1 MKSLF
6 DTFNAAEDAESNLV
20 REQLKGL
27 LTPQGSAEFVV
38 RDATSIKL
46 VTVREGRLPCILIIN
61 GYLSKEGEVV
71 ADWLSVVDE
80 LYPENKV
87 IHVRWN
93 AGDIIDIARNGSAAI
108 DGTINSANESMAT
121 VNDDNSAD
129 KWLAA
134 AKVAR
139 DMSPAGIAALIGG
152 LVADKLVG
160 HWHKSFNETLHA
172 GLDLANAVQADKQ
185 LHGAILMGYSLGA
198 KVACEALKNLDANT
212 ISSCYLLAG
221 AVSAD
226 AEQWAPILAKH
237 TELQLINCYSDNDDV
252 LKGANGAEGIFPHTP
267 AGLTKIESHNTK
279 QVINLD
285 VSAFSSGHMHFKN
298 ERVGK
303 ALADT
308 VCRSR

>member
-1 MKSLF
+1 MKSLC

-27 LTPQGSAEFVV
+27 LTPQGSVEFVA

-80 LYPENKV
+80 LYPEHKV

-93 AGDIIDIARNGSAAI
+93 AGDIIDIARNGGAVI
-108 DGTINSANESMAT
+108 GCVNEDMTTADESG
-121 VNDDNSAD
+121 D

-139 DMSPAGIAALIGG
+139 EMSPAGIAALIGG

-172 GLDLANAVQADKQ
+172 GRDLAKAIEDDED
-185 LHGAILMGYSLGA
+185 LHGAVLMGYSLGA
-198 KVACEALKNLDANT
+198 KVACQTLKNLEANT

-226 AEQWAPILAKH
+226 SEQWAPILAKH
-237 TELQLINCYSDNDDV
+237 TELQLMNCYSDNDDV

-267 AGLTKIESHNTK
+267 AGLTDIESHNTK

>member
-6 DTFNAAEDAESNLV
+6 DTLNAHEDAESNRV
-20 REQLKGL
+20 REQLKGF
-27 LTPQGSAEFVV
+27 LTPQGNEDFIA
-38 RDATSIKL
+38 RDTTSIKL
-46 VTVREGRLPCILIIN
+46 VTVREGCSPCILIIN
-61 GYLSKEGEVV
+61 GYLSKEAEVV
-71 ADWLSVVDE
+71 SDWLSVVDA

-87 IHVRWN
+87 VHVRWN
-93 AGDIIDIARNGSAAI
+93 AGDIIDIARNGDAFTG
-108 DGTINSANESMAT
+108 DT
-121 VNDDNSAD
+121 VNQGMTTTQVSNDNAAD

-160 HWHKSFNETLHA
+160 HWHQSFNETRHA
-172 GLDLANAVQADKQ
+172 GRDLANAVQADKQ

-198 KVACEALKNLDANT
+198 KVACQALKNLDVNT
-212 ISSCYLLAG
+212 VSTCYLLAG

-226 AEQWAPILAKH
+226 TEQWAPILAKH
-237 TELQLINCYSDNDDV
+237 TDLKLINCYSDNDDV
-252 LKGANGAEGIFPHTP
+252 LKGANGVEGIFIHTP
-267 AGLTKIESHNTK
+267 AGLTEIEPRNTN
-279 QVINLD
+279 QVVNLD

-303 ALADT
+303 VLA
-308 VCRSR
+308 VRNRH

>member
-27 LTPQGSAEFVV
+27 LTPQGSAEFVA

-46 VTVREGRLPCILIIN
+46 ATVREGRFPCILIIN

-80 LYPENKV
+80 LYAEHKV

-93 AGDIIDIARNGSAAI
+93 AGDIIDIARNGGAVTGNAVIGSV
-108 DGTINSANESMAT
+108 DESMAT
-121 VNDDNSAD
+121 INADNSTD

-237 TELQLINCYSDNDDV
+237 TELKLINCYSDNDDV

-303 ALADT
+303 TLADT
-308 VCRSR
+308 VGR